1 MSGSL
6 RLGFVRGS
14 APTKWARRWQEAQ
27 PESPLELVP
36 LDESPLDSAAGQEL
50 LASGGLLLV
59 RGASTEPPRFADPL
73 HAVRLY
79 DEAVALVTTADA
91 ELGELPEIS
100 DLDLLRGVSLL
111 QHPAHNP
118 LWPKAL
124 PWQDPSWEPRTAA
137 ELTELVATGQDAAL
151 LPLPLARHTA
161 KHKQLRVIPVAAE
174 LGLAQTAIWA
184 VWLERHNSDELQ
196 NLVGVLRGRRAAS
209 SRQAA
214 PVGGSAPKARK
225 VTAPRAKSTKKTPP
239 PGSRGEQLLRAAQK
253 NQRRQGGKAATAGK
267 RTRRSRP

>member
-1 MSGSL
+1 M
-6 RLGFVRGS
+6 RGS

-100 DLDLLRGVSLL
+100 DLDLLRGVTL
-111 QHPAHNP
+111 Q
-118 LWPKAL
+118 
-124 PWQDPSWEPRTAA
+124 S
-137 ELTELVATGQDAAL
+137 
-151 LPLPLARHTA
+151 
-161 KHKQLRVIPVAAE
+161 
-174 LGLAQTAIWA
+174 
-184 VWLERHNSDELQ
+184 
-196 NLVGVLRGRRAAS
+196 GR
-209 SRQAA
+209 
-214 PVGGSAPKARK
+214 
-225 VTAPRAKSTKKTPP
+225 
-239 PGSRGEQLLRAAQK
+239 
-253 NQRRQGGKAATAGK
+253 AG
-267 RTRRSRP
+267 R